1 MGTKIMTT
9 FLLFSLLLPGLEAQK
24 TDAQQL
30 EKIVTYL
37 ASDALMGRG
46 FGSEGGRRA
55 SMYVRDQFVEAG
67 VAPFTEGYFQ
77 EFSHRT
83 SVLNITGYNVVG
95 VIEGSDPE
103 LKGEYIILG
112 AHYDHVGWEL
122 QGNDTVVYN
131 GADDNASGTASI
143 IEAGRLLAGQKEMLG
158 RSVILVAFDGEESG
172 LNGSRAFVKRFIDT
186 EDPLIPADKVVV
198 MFSLDM
204 TGMYEAHGGVDLQ
217 GIELLA
223 DHKAFVDRA
232 QERAAASITK
242 SDDKIPNRTDTAP
255 FGAVGIPS
263 IHVFTGLESPYHKP
277 EDDSDLLDYQGMATV
292 VDFMVALT
300 AELSTAD
307 EVAGSRHMEIIAE
320 RGPMKIFNPG
330 FTLHTGSSYHDY
342 NNDFFRAKSVF
353 AASAGFMLETRITQ
367 WLALQPEVVY
377 EWSGSQVSGGALRTH
392 SVNVPVSILF
402 TTPDEQGMGVRA
414 YFQVG
419 GYYSYAFAGQ
429 ENGVSLDFENEY
441 NNTDYGAVLGVG
453 MEIMNMRIG
462 FVYQGSFVD
471 FTIDNNVLNIMDHDV
486 RLNGSFAKLAW
497 VF

>member
-1 MGTKIMTT
+1 MTT
-9 FLLFSLLLPGLEAQK
+9 FLLLSLLLPGLKAQHADAGRLEEA
-24 TDAQQL
+24 
-30 EKIVTYL
+30 VTYL
-37 ASDALMGRG
+37 ASDAMMGRG
-46 FGSEGGRRA
+46 FGSAEGRMA
-55 SMYVRDQFVEAG
+55 SLYVRDRFAEVG
-67 VAPFTEGYFQ
+67 VAPLVDGYFQ

-83 SVLNITGYNVVG
+83 SVLNITGYNVAG
-95 VIEGSDPE
+95 IIEGSDPD
-103 LKGEYIILG
+103 LKDEFIILG

-122 QGNDTVVYN
+122 QGEDTVVYN

-143 IEAGRLLAGQKEMLG
+143 VEAGRLLAGQKELLG

-172 LNGSRAFVKRFIDT
+172 LIGSRAFVKKFIDT
-186 EDPLIPADKVVV
+186 EDPLIPADKVVA

-217 GIELLA
+217 GIDLLA
-223 DHKAFVDRA
+223 DSKALVAAA
-232 QERAAASITK
+232 QERAPASITK

-277 EDDSDLLDYQGMATV
+277 EDDSELLDYQGMATV

-300 AELSTAD
+300 VEMSTAE

-330 FTLHTGSSYHDY
+330 VTLQTGSSFHDY

-377 EWSGSQVSGGALRTH
+377 EWSGSQVSGGSLRTH
-392 SVNVPVSILF
+392 AVTVPLSLLL
-402 TTPDEQGMGVRA
+402 TTPDEQGMGVRG

-419 GYYSYAFAGQ
+419 GYYRYAFGGQ
-429 ENGVSLDFENEY
+429 ENGNPLDFVNDY
-441 NNTDYGAVLGVG
+441 RDTDYGAVIGVG

-471 FTIDNNVLNIMDHDV
+471 FTIDNNILNVAGDDV
-486 RLNGSFAKLAW
+486 RLNGSFARLAW

>member
-1 MGTKIMTT
+1 MTT
-9 FLLFSLLLPGLEAQK
+9 FLMLSLLLPGVKAQNA
-24 TDAQQL
+24 DAQRL
-30 EKIVTYL
+30 EKAVTYL
-37 ASDALMGRG
+37 ASDAMMGRG
-46 FGSEGGRRA
+46 FGSAEGRRA
-55 SMYVRDQFVEAG
+55 SLYVRDQFAEAG
-67 VAPFTEGYFQ
+67 IAPFVDGYFQ

-95 VIEGSDPE
+95 IIEGRNPD
-103 LKGEYIILG
+103 LKDEYIVLG

-122 QGNDTVVYN
+122 QGEDTVVYN

-143 IEAGRLLAGQKEMLG
+143 IEAGRLLAGQKELLG

-172 LNGSRAFVKRFIDT
+172 LNGSRAFVKKFIDA
-186 EDPLIPADKVVV
+186 EDPLVPAEKVVA

-223 DHKAFVDRA
+223 DSKELLARA
-232 QERAAASITK
+232 QERAPASITK
-242 SDDKIPNRTDTAP
+242 SDDRIPNRTDTAP

-292 VDFMVALT
+292 VDFVVALT
-300 AELSTAD
+300 AELSTAP
-307 EVAGSRHMEIIAE
+307 EVPGSRQMEVIAE

-330 FTLHTGSSYHDY
+330 VTLHTGSSYHDY
-342 NNDFFRAKSVF
+342 NNDFFRAKSVI

-377 EWSGSQVSGGALRTH
+377 EWSGSQVTGGDLRTH
-392 SVNVPVSILF
+392 SVTVPVSFLL
-402 TTPDEQGMGVRA
+402 TTPDERGMGVRG

-429 ENGVSLDFENEY
+429 ENGNALDFENEY
-441 NNTDYGAVLGVG
+441 NDADYGAVIGVG
-453 MEIMNMRIG
+453 MEIMHMRIG

-471 FTIDNNVLNIMDHDV
+471 FTIDSQTLNAVNYDV